1 MSTNKKTQ
9 AFDLVVVGSG
19 SAAGT
24 VASRCRKAGW
34 SVAMVE
40 KQAVGGTCALRGCD
54 PKKVLVGAAAALDG
68 LRNLD
73 TRGVDPA
80 GAALRWP
87 ELMAFKR
94 SFTDPYPAGRE
105 AALDRQGIELFH
117 GTARFLGPSTI
128 GVANDRL
135 EAGRA
140 ILIATGAI
148 PRPLGMPGSDLV
160 ITSDAFLE
168 LEELPSK
175 VVFIGGGFVSFEFA
189 HVAARAG
196 AQVTILHRSAR
207 PLGGFDPDLVDRL
220 VARTR
225 ELGIDV
231 QLEAPVTSVERTT
244 DGLRV
249 HAEVEGASRAIDA
262 DLVVHG
268 AGRVP
273 DLADLDCAAGGVEC
287 GPGGVTVTAQ
297 LQSVTNPLVH
307 AAGDCADTGG
317 PRLTP
322 VAGYDGRVVAAN
334 LLDAAGATP
343 DYGVIPSVAFTLPP
357 LATVG
362 MSEASARAAGRNI
375 RVTQGDMAD
384 WYSSRRL
391 GERCAAFKVL
401 ADADTGLILGAHLLG
416 PHADE
421 TINLFAM
428 AMRQGTPAAALKTSI
443 WAYPTHASDVAYM
456 V

>member
-1 MSTNKKTQ
+1 MNENPHV
-9 AFDLVVVGSG
+9 FDLVVVGSG

-24 VASRCRKAGW
+24 VASRCRAAGW

-68 LRNLD
+68 LRNLA

-105 AALDRQGIELFH
+105 AAFDREGVELFH
-117 GTARFLGPSTI
+117 GVARFMGPSTI
-128 GVANDRL
+128 GVADDRL
-135 EAGRA
+135 EARRA
-140 ILIATGAI
+140 ILIATGAR
-148 PRPLGMPGSDLV
+148 PRPLGIPGSDLV
-160 ITSDAFLE
+160 TTSEGFLE
-168 LEELPSK
+168 LENLPSR

-196 AQVTILHRSAR
+196 ANVTILHRSAK

-225 ELGIDV
+225 ELGVDV

-249 HAEVEGASRAIDA
+249 HGETGGAARAIDA

-273 DLADLDCAAGGVEC
+273 DLADLDCATGGVDC
-287 GPGGVTVTAQ
+287 GPGGVAVTPH
-297 LQSVTNPLVH
+297 LQSVSNPLVY
-307 AAGDCADTGG
+307 AAGDCADSGG

-334 LLDAAGATP
+334 LLDSAAATL

-362 MSEASARAAGRNI
+362 LSEAAASAAGRNV

-401 ADADTGLILGAHLLG
+401 TDADTGLILGAHLLG

-428 AMRQGTPAAALKTSI
+428 AMRQGMPAAELKTSI
-443 WAYPTHASDVAYM
+443 WAYPTHASDVGYM